1 MAPSN
6 PVPSCGRTLSNK
18 PHIGRPLFRRW
29 SAVCQLRCSE
39 SSLYWKIHQGAHQVM
54 RQITP
59 VFWETKKR
67 HSVPSQETFSADLC
81 SGEPADREHGQ
92 TGSGMLHC
100 LSLPCKENVA
110 LRCRIGRPQR
120 GHNSDCG
127 DREDTPAKKST
138 MACFRS
144 VWLSPSVE
152 SRERSETPGSCK
164 DKVVIG
170 D

>member
-1 MAPSN
+1 MSATLPGIQLLLENTSRCTSGNAPN
-6 PVPSCGRTLSNK
+6 YANV
-18 PHIGRPLFRRW
+18 
-29 SAVCQLRCSE
+29 
-39 SSLYWKIHQGAHQVM
+39 
-54 RQITP
+54 
-59 VFWETKKR
+59 WETKKR
-67 HSVPSQETFSADLC
+67 HSVPSQETFSEDLR
-81 SGEPADREHGQ
+81 SGEPADTEHGQ

-100 LSLPCKENVA
+100 LSLPYKENVA